1 VGLSAEV
8 WVACFGLIDMRTQAE
23 LPSAL
28 RTDSAPVKTGK
39 ES

>member
-8 WVACFGLIDMRTQAE
+8 WVACFGLTDRRAQGN
-23 LPSAL
+23 LRNLL